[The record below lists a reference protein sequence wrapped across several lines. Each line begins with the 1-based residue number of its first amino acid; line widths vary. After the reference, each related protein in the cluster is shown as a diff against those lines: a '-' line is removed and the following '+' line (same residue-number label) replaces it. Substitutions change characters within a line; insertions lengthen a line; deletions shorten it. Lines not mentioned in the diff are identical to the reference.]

1 MLRKVDLC
9 ARIGIADKRA
19 RVRMLPR
26 GMEGESG
33 ETMPKIKEI
42 QTKYNADR
50 FTSGTSEW
58 SRALYNARVLFA
70 GESRKAGYSSL
81 TTQRTEARGNNED
94 MQHQASDHADWAYGI
109 T

>member
-9 ARIGIADKRA
+9 ARIGIADNRA

-42 QTKYNADR
+42 QTKYNTDR
-50 FTSGTSEW
+50 FTDWHE
-58 SRALYNARVLFA
+58 RVEP
-70 GESRKAGYSSL
+70 GSL
-81 TTQRTEARGNNED
+81 
-94 MQHQASDHADWAYGI
+94 
-109 T
+109 